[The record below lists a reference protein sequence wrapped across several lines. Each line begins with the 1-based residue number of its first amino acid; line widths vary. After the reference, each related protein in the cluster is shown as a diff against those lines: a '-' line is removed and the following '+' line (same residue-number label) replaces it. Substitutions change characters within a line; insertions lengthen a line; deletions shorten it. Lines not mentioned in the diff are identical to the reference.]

1 MTGKNTIS
9 FEVRENYTY
18 KNGEMLEKELRQ
30 ILDKEGWKE
39 NFDSYKTSVVTSYR
53 KWWNQ
58 QQDAKQGKE
67 EEGDGK
73 SKMDTDN

>member
-30 ILDKEGWKE
+30 ILEKEGWKE
-39 NFDSYKTSVVTSYR
+39 KFAKYRTSVVTHYR
-53 KWWNQ
+53 KWWKLQ
-58 QQDAKQGKE
+58 EIAKQ
-67 EEGDGK
+67 
-73 SKMDTDN
+73 